1 MGRAMLTTLA
11 TSLVMAVEVGMP
23 GSASAQYLYNNSYP
37 SYQLNNFYYYPY
49 HYFPHNYWPMTA
61 PKWPEAPGMP
71 YMRPPA
77 YQAYPA
83 FKEPNW
89 RYDMWQPMKYY
100 RGSHFWLDQF

>member
-1 MGRAMLTTLA
+1 MRLWTLLIM
-11 TSLVMAVEVGMP
+11 SLVMAVEFGDP
-23 GSASAQYLYNNSYP
+23 REASAQYVYNNSYP
-37 SYQLNNFYYYPY
+37 SYQLNQFYYYPY
-49 HYFPHNYWPMTA
+49 HYYPHNYWPMVA
-61 PKWPEAPGMP
+61 PKWPEAPGQP

-89 RYDMWQPMKYY
+89 RYDLWMPMRFY